1 MTLRKR
7 NITRKSK
14 SADQAGAVISKAVEK
29 LREDRQQMIA
39 TAAYYQAEKRGFNGG
54 DEIQDW
60 LEAESEL
67 DGISYN
73 W

>member
-14 SADQAGAVISKAVEK
+14 SADQAGAVISKEVEK

-39 TAAYYQAEKRGFNGG
+39 TAAYYRAEKRGFNGG

-73 W
+73 

>member
-1 MTLRKR
+1 MTLRKL

-39 TAAYYQAEKRGFNGG
+39 TAAYYRAEKRGFNGG

-73 W
+73 

>member
-1 MTLRKR
+1 MTLRKL

-14 SADQAGAVISKAVEK
+14 SADQAEAVISKAVEK

-39 TAAYYQAEKRGFNGG
+39 TAAYYRAEKRGFNGG

-73 W
+73 

>member
-1 MTLRKR
+1 MTLRKL

-14 SADQAGAVISKAVEK
+14 SAYQAGAIISKAVEK

-39 TAAYYQAEKRGFNGG
+39 TAAYYLAERRGFNGG

-60 LEAESEL
+60 LEAESGL

-73 W
+73 

>member
-14 SADQAGAVISKAVEK
+14 SADQAGVVISKAVEK

-39 TAAYYQAEKRGFNGG
+39 TAAYYRAEKRGFNGG

-60 LEAESEL
+60 LEAEAQI

-73 W
+73 

>member
-39 TAAYYQAEKRGFNGG
+39 TAAYYRAEKRGFNSS

-60 LEAESEL
+60 LEAEAEI
-67 DGISYN
+67 DGNSYN
-73 W
+73 

>member
-1 MTLRKR
+1 LRKR

-14 SADQAGAVISKAVEK
+14 SADQAGAVISKTVEK

-39 TAAYYQAEKRGFNGG
+39 TAAYYLAEKRGFNGG
-54 DEIQDW
+54 DEIQNW

-73 W
+73 

>member
-39 TAAYYQAEKRGFNGG
+39 TAAYYRAEKRGFNGG

-60 LEAESEL
+60 LEAEAQI

-73 W
+73 

>member
-39 TAAYYQAEKRGFNGG
+39 TAAYYRAEKRGFNGG

-73 W
+73 

>member
-1 MTLRKR
+1 MRKL

-14 SADQAGAVISKAVEK
+14 SAVQARAVISKAVEK

-39 TAAYYQAEKRGFNGG
+39 TAAYYLAERRGFNSS

-60 LEAESEL
+60 LEAEAEI

-73 W
+73 

>member
-1 MTLRKR
+1 MRKR

-39 TAAYYQAEKRGFNGG
+39 TAAYYRAEKRGFNSS

-60 LEAESEL
+60 LEAEAEI

-73 W
+73 

>member
-1 MTLRKR
+1 MRKL

-14 SADQAGAVISKAVEK
+14 SADQAGVVISKAVEK

-39 TAAYYQAEKRGFNGG
+39 TAAYYLAERRGFNSS

-60 LEAESEL
+60 LEAEAEI
-67 DGISYN
+67 DGNSYN
-73 W
+73 